1 MNPSELQVYLYE
13 QIPMA
18 KALGILVKKVELKCI
33 ILQAPLDVNINHKKT
48 VFGGSL
54 YSIATLAC
62 WSLAFLN
69 AKQLNIKCE
78 IVISKGEIDYKSSV
92 TGDFEVTCQ
101 IEDEKAYAQFC
112 DRLTKRNLSRLSLT
126 AQIQEK
132 GLIAVEYKGDFVAI
146 RKS

>member
-1 MNPSELQVYLYE
+1 MNPADLETYLYE

-18 KALGILVKKVELKCI
+18 KALGILVKKAELRQV
-33 ILQAPLDVNINHKKT
+33 ILQAPIDVNINHKKT

-69 AKQLNIKCE
+69 AKHLNVECE
-78 IVISKGEIDYKSSV
+78 IVISKGEIDYKAPV

-101 IEDEKAYAQFC
+101 IQDEKAYTQFC
-112 DRLTKRNLSRLSLT
+112 DRLTRRNLSRLTLT